1 MDYVKGNKGAWEE
14 AFDNRSENWCSDV
27 LTRYRSEELPFIEP
41 EMAQE
46 LLKLTLSGRV
56 VGQFCCNNGREL
68 LSIMKLGAGKG
79 IGFDIAEN
87 QIACANEFAR
97 ALGVNC
103 EFIAA
108 NILEIDERYD
118 DTFDLIIVT
127 IGALCWFR
135 DLDLFFEKVSR
146 CLKSGG
152 SLVINEA
159 HPVTNMLGLPGEGG
173 FDESNPQKI
182 MHTYFERAWE
192 ENDGMWYMTGKLYE
206 SKTFTSFTHPFS
218 SIVNGI
224 TGNGLRIRSLHEY
237 ETDIS
242 SDMFSALN
250 NTGIPLSYVLRA
262 DKP

>member
-1 MDYVKGNKGAWEE
+1 MDYVKGNKEAWEE

-27 LTRYRSEELPFIEP
+27 LTRYRSERLPFIEP
-41 EMAQE
+41 ALADE
-46 LLKLTLSGRV
+46 LLKLDLTGKI

-87 QIACANEFAR
+87 QIQCANEFAR
-97 ALGVNC
+97 VLGVNC

-108 NILEIDERYD
+108 NILEIDERYAD
-118 DTFDLIIVT
+118 AFDLIFMTVGT
-127 IGALCWFR
+127 LCWFH
-135 DLDLFFEKVSR
+135 DLNLFFGKASR
-146 CLKSGG
+146 CLKSNG
-152 SLVINEA
+152 SLIINEA
-159 HPVTNMLGLPGEGG
+159 HPVTNMLGLPGEDG
-173 FDESNPQKI
+173 FDESKPQRI
-182 MHTYFERAWE
+182 MHTYLEKTWE

-224 TGNGLRIRSLHEY
+224 AGNGLCIRLLQEY
-237 ETDIS
+237 EVDICS
-242 SDMFSALN
+242 GMFSALN

-262 DKP
+262 DKL